1 MQTNYLRHF
10 IAVAEKG
17 TISAAAASCFIT
29 PQGLSRSISALES
42 ELGCPLFEKSYK
54 GMALTEFGRVLL
66 PEAYAIV
73 AAEKR
78 MIELSNLVR
87 DAGEN
92 ALRRRLC
99 CS

>member
-42 ELGCPLFEKSYK
+42 ELGCPIFEKSYK
-54 GMALTEFGRVLL
+54 GMALTEFGRS
-66 PEAYAIV
+66 AF
-73 AAEKR
+73 
-78 MIELSNLVR
+78 
-87 DAGEN
+87 AGGIRYRCGGETHDR
-92 ALRRRLC
+92 A
-99 CS
+99 

>member
-1 MQTNYLRHF
+1 MQTNCLRHF

-66 PEAYAIV
+66 PEARAIV
-73 AAEKR
+73 AAENR
-78 MIELSNLVR
+78 MIELTNLVR
-87 DAGEN
+87 DAGKT
-92 ALRRRLC
+92 ALRRRLR